1 VPSWQAH
8 PLRELLERGVR
19 VTLNTDDPSI
29 SGIDLAHEYRVARD
43 ELGLTEEQLRGMQ
56 ETALEAAFL
65 SDGEREALLAAAALA
80 GP

>member
-29 SGIDLAHEYRVARD
+29 SGIDLAHEYRVAS
-43 ELGLTEEQLRGMQ
+43 EKLGLTEDQLRAMQ

-65 SDGEREALLAAAALA
+65 SDEERQTLRSAPSTE
-80 GP
+80 P